1 MRQGLRTE
9 VPGSLRFVWD
19 GGCSL
24 FSLWGRSK
32 GAGEIAEGYT
42 VVVRAASWIVF
53 AWLEP
58 GIL

>member
-1 MRQGLRTE
+1 VR
-9 VPGSLRFVWD
+9 D